1 MVGTALIETQILSA
15 CPLLL
20 ASGSWPLATGHE
32 VKHFLF
38 LLNTNLKDEIQVQI
52 WVLGSKVQRSGFPS
66 SLWRAWD
73 FALRAST
80 PQDSAAGRVQGFRCQ
95 LVSGF
100 DSAELVAGWLLVA
113 YCRKQ
118 RS

>member
-15 CPLLL
+15 CLLLL

-52 WVLGSKVQRSGFPS
+52 WVLGSKVQRSGFKGSAFWVPV
-66 SLWRAWD
+66 
-73 FALRAST
+73 FALASLGLRSSSFDPT
-80 PQDSAAGRVQGFRCQ
+80 RLRGRQGSRFQVSAG
-95 LVSGF
+95 L
-100 DSAELVAGWLLVA
+100 WLRLG
-113 YCRKQ
+113 
-118 RS
+118 